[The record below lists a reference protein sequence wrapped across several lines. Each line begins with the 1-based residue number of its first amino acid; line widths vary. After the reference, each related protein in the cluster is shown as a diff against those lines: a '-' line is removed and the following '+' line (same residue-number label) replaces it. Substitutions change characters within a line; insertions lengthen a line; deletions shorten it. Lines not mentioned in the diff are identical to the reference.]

1 MMIAQ
6 DTRLVDMTLGDLMS
20 ILDEREK
27 AMERKIEERIGRS
40 GTPEY
45 VYGLEGLMR
54 LYKCSK
60 GTAQR
65 IKNSGVID
73 NAITQVGRKIIVNS
87 NLALSLYSR
96 N

>member
-1 MMIAQ
+1 MIAQ
-6 DTRLVDMTLGDLMS
+6 DTRLVDMTLSDLLS
-20 ILDEREK
+20 ILDERERRIEK
-27 AMERKIEERIGRS
+27 RIEEMQHGER
-40 GTPEY
+40 TPEY
-45 VYGLEGLMR
+45 VYGLEGIMR